1 MKIVVL
7 NSQVP
12 FVRGGAEHLE
22 ESLARRLRDRGHQVA
37 AVRLPF
43 QWSTPRIVLDHMLA
57 CRLLNVGA
65 GDPDLVIALKF
76 PAYLAPFPNKK
87 VWLLHQ
93 FRQVYELWVAAYSYP
108 NSPEARRL
116 RNAVFQADNRYL
128 SEAKGLYTN
137 SKIVAGRLKRYNDID
152 ADGVLYPPLDRPEL
166 FGPGEHGDYFFYPS
180 RLNAIKRQHV
190 AVEAMRHV
198 RSPFRLVLA
207 GKPDTEAYGAE
218 LRRRVE
224 EWGLQDKVQFLG
236 WISEEEK
243 ARWMRGAFAALYL
256 PHDEDSYGYVTLEAF
271 HSHKPVLTF
280 TDSGGTDEIVEDGV
294 NGLMLAPTAEAL
306 ARGMEGLWAARART
320 CAMGRA
326 AHETLKAQADQLGEH
341 TGPSGRVKRVVR
353 TRPRSSSP
361 VSRDAQRSARSRRSA
376 ARRG

>member
-1 MKIVVL
+1 M
-7 NSQVP
+7 
-12 FVRGGAEHLE
+12 
-22 ESLARRLRDRGHQVA
+22 
-37 AVRLPF
+37 
-43 QWSTPRIVLDHMLA
+43 
-57 CRLLNVGA
+57 
-65 GDPDLVIALKF
+65 
-76 PAYLAPFPNKK
+76 
-87 VWLLHQ
+87 
-93 FRQVYELWVAAYSYP
+93 
-108 NSPEARRL
+108 
-116 RNAVFQADNRYL
+116 
-128 SEAKGLYTN
+128 
-137 SKIVAGRLKRYNDID
+137 AGRLKRYNDID

-166 FGPGEHGDYFFYPS
+166 FGPGEAGDYFFYPS

-243 ARWMRGAFAALYL
+243 ARWMAGAFAALYL

-306 ARGMEGLWAARART
+306 ARGMEGLWAARGRT
-320 CAMGRA
+320 REMGRA
-326 AHETLKAQADQLGEH
+326 AHETLREQADPLGPH
-341 TGPSGRVKRVVR
+341 RGPIGGVK
-353 TRPRSSSP
+353 
-361 VSRDAQRSARSRRSA
+361 
-376 ARRG
+376 